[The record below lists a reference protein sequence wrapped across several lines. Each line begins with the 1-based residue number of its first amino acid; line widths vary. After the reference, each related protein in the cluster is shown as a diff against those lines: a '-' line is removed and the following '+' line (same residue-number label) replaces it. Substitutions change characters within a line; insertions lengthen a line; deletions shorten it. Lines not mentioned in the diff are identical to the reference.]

1 VAGNSAE
8 PHTRLCLCFIHLTDA
23 GATDLRLLCFL
34 QRGDKLLPR
43 VQNGFSISI
52 ACRAGIGKYKSQE
65 NKAQYLADPFGKL
78 DKEPL

>member
-1 VAGNSAE
+1 VSK
-8 PHTRLCLCFIHLTDA
+8 LT
-23 GATDLRLLCFL
+23 CE
-34 QRGDKLLPR
+34 LLPR
-43 VQNGFSISI
+43 LQKGFSISI